1 MQLDKRAP
9 RPVRCG
15 MVDLAQLPAAELAA
29 QLTRPTGEIGIA
41 VGDYM
46 NRINSR
52 LINAAYELLT
62 PPPDGRV
69 LEIGFGNGKLIGDVL
84 AMAAGLTYAGVDV
97 SETMV
102 REASENNRALVQQG
116 RIKLR
121 LAEVDRLPFPNAAFD
136 RALAVNTIYFWPDQL
151 GGLAEIRRVLR
162 DDGFLVLASMTP
174 ETSAQSPT
182 ARPEYGFRVLD
193 RNSLEL
199 LHRQAGFKRVACGL
213 YEEEAKRLDGTI
225 FHRAYHMVFAHS
237 D

>member
-1 MQLDKRAP
+1 MQLDKRAA
-9 RPVRCG
+9 RPVRWS
-15 MVDLAQLPAAELAA
+15 MVDLAQLPAADLAA
-29 QLTRPTGEIGIA
+29 QLARPTGEIGIA

-52 LINAAYELLT
+52 LINAACELLT

-84 AMAAGLTYAGVDV
+84 GMAPGLTYAGVDI
-97 SETMV
+97 SDTMV
-102 REASENNRALVQQG
+102 REATENNRALVQQD
-116 RIKLR
+116 RVKLR
-121 LAEVDRLPFPNAAFD
+121 RAAVDRLPFPNAAFD
-136 RALAVNTIYFWPDQL
+136 RALAINTIYFWPVQL
-151 GGLAEIRRVLR
+151 SGLAEIRRVLR

-182 ARPEYGFRVLD
+182 ARPEHGFRVLD

-199 LHRQAGFKRVACGL
+199 LHRHAGFKRVVCDL

-225 FHRAYHMVFAHS
+225 FHRVYHMVLAHS
-237 D
+237 E